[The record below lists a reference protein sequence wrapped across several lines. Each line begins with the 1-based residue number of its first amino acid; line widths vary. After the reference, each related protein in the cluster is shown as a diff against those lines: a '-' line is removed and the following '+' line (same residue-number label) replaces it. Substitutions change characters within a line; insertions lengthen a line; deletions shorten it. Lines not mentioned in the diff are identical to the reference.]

1 MAFTLE
7 QNVQGA
13 AAFTQPTQ
21 APTAGS
27 TGLGMAG
34 NLLGGLD
41 TFARAEQARERALA
55 SQIKANAPT
64 QTERDRVAFSALI
77 LKSQSDIASGMSQD
91 DVAAKYAVGF
101 ASLDMNANQTK
112 VVENLLGAGVFAVP
126 VSPTSVADTVTTN
139 WNNQPENI
147 RLALISLEAQKAA
160 DQGLKLPD
168 SELTQRAAQT
178 FARDTAK
185 LALAVK
191 AGNRD
196 FGEGFTDSMQA
207 LSSFSDA
214 FVAVLGV
221 ESKEGGYN
229 VPVEDLTRMVS
240 AYRTL
245 LSQPAFQEPAGE
257 RYTEAW
263 KQMKAKRDSIESI
276 ITLVTDYDAKNIDQ
290 KTTQLAASFLNELSK
305 DNPLVLLAKGSQE
318 LMQQIA
324 INAQP
329 DIEKLMATGGG
340 TLKNIVSYKSLNFD
354 PLVLQL
360 MDGSVNTDTD
370 SLSKAPE
377 IFPTKLDESYVG
389 VIGNV
394 NKTSKALADL
404 VVLNEALSGVDVN
417 LILNDPDSW
426 VSSMTSMSYL
436 LKSLDKL
443 PNKYSTSTIDVLFS
457 PKNLKILGALEASGG
472 ENTETA
478 TILKAQM
485 TAALRQSS
493 RNFGLAGAGTIRQ
506 QPTVRMTPETFGI
519 ELDDSPGSQKIRA
532 VADKYYGGD
541 LPALLRDGGDAQ
553 IRLRNRIFERDVWEN
568 YKGFGEISLT
578 ASEQAGRELTEY
590 ETFLAETRAIGVSDD
605 GKQFR
610 SIAEYYPEYVETV
623 ARFKR
628 LLGYEKALEVDTGLK
643 EIVDSA
649 TSGIIAA
656 DVRAAADEEFFAA
669 GGVRTS
675 ELEPVPMVDDTGS
688 EQLVAPAP
696 VNMTYAEENMSGSGT
711 RVDPYTF
718 ESANSF
724 TEEMYQ
730 KIPVGKYYRNG
741 EGSLLRK
748 TGDRELGP
756 EVDDTGPE
764 QLTMLDSVE
773 FDPTFGVYSPKS
785 MEEYNAIPV
794 GSRWLDSSGNVQTK

>member
-13 AAFTQPTQ
+13 AAFTQPIK
-21 APTAGS
+21 PTES
-27 TGLGMAG
+27 TGLNIAG
-34 NLLGGLD
+34 SLLGGLD

-55 SQIKANAPT
+55 AQIRANAPT

-91 DVAAKYAVGF
+91 DVAAKYSVDF
-101 ASLDMNANQTK
+101 ASLGMNANQTK
-112 VVENLLGAGVFAVP
+112 VVEQLLGSGVFAVP
-126 VSPTSVADTVTTN
+126 VSPTSAVDTVMTN

-147 RLALISLEAQKAA
+147 RLGLISLVAQKAA
-160 DQGLKLPD
+160 DQGVTLSD
-168 SELTQRAAQT
+168 SELTEQAARNL
-178 FARDTAK
+178 AASTAN
-185 LALAVK
+185 LAIAVEV
-191 AGNRD
+191 GNRD
-196 FGEGFTDSMQA
+196 FGQGFSNSMQA

-221 ESKEGGYN
+221 ESAKGDLN
-229 VPVEDLTRMVS
+229 VPVEDLTRLVS
-240 AYRTL
+240 TYRSL
-245 LSQPAFQEPAGE
+245 LSQPAFQKPAGD
-257 RYTEAW
+257 RYTDAW
-263 KQMKAKRDSIESI
+263 EQMKAKRDSIESI
-276 ITLVTDYDAKNIDQ
+276 ITLVTDYDKKNIDQ
-290 KTTQLAASFLNELSK
+290 KTTQLAAQLLNELSK
-305 DNPLVLLAKGSQE
+305 DNPLVLLAQGSSD

-324 INAQP
+324 LNALP
-329 DIEKLMATGGG
+329 DFKKILAEGGG
-340 TLKNIVSYKSLNFD
+340 TLENIISYKSLNFD
-354 PLVLQL
+354 PLVLEL
-360 MDGSVNTDTD
+360 MDGSIEPDPQT
-370 SLSKAPE
+370 LSELPE
-377 IFPTKLDESYVG
+377 IFPVELEESYVG
-389 VIGNV
+389 VIGSVRKTNKTLEELVSV
-394 NKTSKALADL
+394 NKLFDGA
-404 VVLNEALSGVDVN
+404 DVN
-417 LILNDPDSW
+417 LIIENPDSW

-443 PNKYSTSTIDVLFS
+443 PNKYSTSNIDALFS
-457 PKNLKILGALEASGG
+457 PKNLSILGALEASGG

-493 RNFGLAGAGTIRQ
+493 RNFGLAGAGIIRQ
-506 QPTVRMTPETFGI
+506 QPTVRMNSKTFTL

-553 IRLRNRIFERDVWEN
+553 IRLRNRLFKRDVWEN
-568 YKGFGEISLT
+568 YKGLGQIALT
-578 ASEQAGRELTEY
+578 AAEAAGRELTEY
-590 ETFLAETRAIGVSDD
+590 ETFLAETRSIGVSDD

-610 SIAEYYPEYVETV
+610 SIAEYYPDYVKTV

-628 LLGYEKALEVDTGLK
+628 LLGYERALEVDTGLK

-675 ELEPVPMVDDTGS
+675 ELEPVPMVDDTGP
-688 EQLVAPAP
+688 EQPVAPTP

-730 KIPVGKYYRNG
+730 KIPIGKYYRNE

-748 TGDRELGP
+748 TEDRELGP

-764 QLTMLDSVE
+764 QLTMLDSVD

>member
-13 AAFTQPTQ
+13 AAFTQPIK
-21 APTAGS
+21 PTES
-27 TGLGMAG
+27 TGLNIAG

-55 SQIKANAPT
+55 AQIKANAPT
-64 QTERDRVAFSALI
+64 QTERDRVNFSALI
-77 LKSQSDIASGMSQD
+77 LKAQTDLTGGMSQD
-91 DVAAKYAVGF
+91 KVASNYAVAF
-101 ASLDMNANQTK
+101 ANLDMNANQK
-112 VVENLLGAGVFAVP
+112 AVVEQLLGSGAFAVP
-126 VSPTSVADTVTTN
+126 VSPTSVVDTVMAN

-147 RLALISLEAQKAA
+147 RLGLISLVAQKAA
-160 DQGLKLPD
+160 DQGVTLSD
-168 SELTQRAAQT
+168 SELTEQAARNL
-178 FARDTAK
+178 AASTAN
-185 LALAVK
+185 LAIAVEV
-191 AGNRD
+191 GNRD
-196 FGEGFTDSMQA
+196 FGQGFSNSMQA

-221 ESKEGGYN
+221 ESAKGDLN
-229 VPVEDLTRMVS
+229 VPVEDLTRLVS
-240 AYRTL
+240 TYRSL
-245 LSQPAFQEPAGE
+245 LSQPAFQKPAGD
-257 RYTEAW
+257 RYTDAW
-263 KQMKAKRDSIESI
+263 EQMKAKRDSIESI
-276 ITLVTDYDAKNIDQ
+276 ITLVTDYDKKNIDQ
-290 KTTQLAASFLNELSK
+290 KTTQLAAQLLNELSK
-305 DNPLVLLAKGSQE
+305 DNPLVLLAQGSSD

-324 INAQP
+324 LNALP
-329 DIEKLMATGGG
+329 DFKKILAEGGG
-340 TLKNIVSYKSLNFD
+340 TLENIISYKSLNFD
-354 PLVLQL
+354 PLVLEL
-360 MDGSVNTDTD
+360 MDGSIEPDPQT
-370 SLSKAPE
+370 LSELPE
-377 IFPTKLDESYVG
+377 IFPVELEESYVG
-389 VIGNV
+389 VIGSVRKTNKTLEELVSV
-394 NKTSKALADL
+394 NKLFDGA
-404 VVLNEALSGVDVN
+404 DVN
-417 LILNDPDSW
+417 LIIENPDSW

-443 PNKYSTSTIDVLFS
+443 PNKYSTSNIDALFS
-457 PKNLKILGALEASGG
+457 PKNLSILKSLEASGG

-493 RNFGLAGAGTIRQ
+493 RNFGLAGAGIIRQ
-506 QPTVRMTPETFGI
+506 QPTVRMNSKTFTL

-553 IRLRNRIFERDVWEN
+553 IRLRNRLFKRDVWEN
-568 YKGFGEISLT
+568 YKGLGQIALT
-578 ASEQAGRELTEY
+578 AAEAAGRELTEY
-590 ETFLAETRAIGVSDD
+590 ETFLAETRSIGVSDD

-610 SIAEYYPEYVETV
+610 SIAEYYPKYVETV

-628 LLGYEKALEVDTGLK
+628 LLGYERALEVDTGLK

-649 TSGIIAA
+649 
-656 DVRAAADEEFFAA
+656 
-669 GGVRTS
+669 
-675 ELEPVPMVDDTGS
+675 ELESAPMVDDTGP
-688 EQLVAPAP
+688 EQPVAPTP

-730 KIPVGKYYRNG
+730 KIPIGKYYRNE

-748 TGDRELGP
+748 TEDRELGP

-764 QLTMLDSVE
+764 QLTMLDSVD

>member
-13 AAFTQPTQ
+13 AAFTQPIR
-21 APTAGS
+21 PTES
-27 TGLGMAG
+27 TGLNIAG
-34 NLLGGLD
+34 SLLGGLD

-55 SQIKANAPT
+55 AQIKANAPT

-77 LKSQSDIASGMSQD
+77 LKAQSDIASGRSQD
-91 DVAAKYAVGF
+91 DVAANYAVGF
-101 ASLDMNANQTK
+101 ASLDMNANQK
-112 VVENLLGAGVFAVP
+112 AVVENLLGAGVFAVP
-126 VSPTSVADTVTTN
+126 VSPTSVADTVTDN
-139 WNNQPENI
+139 WNKQTPNI
-147 RLALISLEAQKAA
+147 RLALIAVEGQRAA
-160 DQGLKLPD
+160 DQGVTLSD
-168 SELTQRAAQT
+168 SELTKRAAENL
-178 FARDTAK
+178 AASTAN
-185 LALAVK
+185 LALAVEE
-191 AGNRD
+191 GNRD
-196 FGEGFTDSMQA
+196 FGQGFPNSMKA
-207 LSSFSDA
+207 LSSFRDA

-221 ESKEGGYN
+221 ESAEGDYN
-229 VPVEDLTRMVS
+229 VPVEDLTRLVS
-240 AYRTL
+240 TYRTFL
-245 LSQPAFQEPAGE
+245 TQPAFQEPTGE

-263 KQMKAKRDSIESI
+263 KQMKALRDSIESI
-276 ITLVTDYDAKNIDQ
+276 ITLVTDYDAKKVKQ
-290 KTTQLAASFLNELSK
+290 EATQLAASIISK
-305 DNPLVLLAKGSQE
+305 VEPENPLAAMAMNSSE
-318 LMQQIA
+318 IMQQIA
-324 INAQP
+324 VELTPSFKKVLSQP
-329 DIEKLMATGGG
+329 GAG
-340 TLKNIVSYKSLNFD
+340 TLGNIISFKSLNFD
-354 PLVLQL
+354 PLVLEL

-377 IFPTKLDESYVG
+377 IFPTELAEVFTKE
-389 VIGNV
+389 IGNG
-394 NKTSKALADL
+394 NKTSKALDDL

-417 LILNDPDSW
+417 LTLKDPDSW

-443 PNKYSTSTIDVLFS
+443 PNKYSTSNIDALFS
-457 PKNLKILGALEASGG
+457 PKNLNILGALEASGG

-485 TAALRQSS
+485 TAALRQST
-493 RNFGLAGAGTIRQ
+493 RNFGLAGVGILRQ
-506 QPTVRMTPETFGI
+506 QPTVKVNPKTFGI
-519 ELDDSPGSQKIRA
+519 ELDDSPGSQEIRA

-541 LPALLRDGGDAQ
+541 LAALLKDGGSAQ
-553 IRLRNRIFERDVWEN
+553 IRLRNRLFEKEVWQKYQN
-568 YKGFGEISLT
+568 FGELALT
-578 ASEQAGRELTEY
+578 AAGKSGRELTEY
-590 ETFLAETRAIGVSDD
+590 ETFLAETRSIGVTDA
-605 GKQFR
+605 GEQFR
-610 SIAEYYPEYVETV
+610 SIAEYYPDYVKTV

-628 LLGYEKALEVDTGLK
+628 LLGYEKALEVNTGLQ
-643 EIVDSA
+643 EIVETQLED
-649 TSGIIAA
+649 IIAV
-656 DVRAAADEEFFAA
+656 DVRAAADP
-669 GGVRTS
+669 G
-675 ELEPVPMVDDTGS
+675 PMVDDTGP
-688 EQLVAPAP
+688 EQLVAPTP

-711 RVDPYTF
+711 RADPYTF

>member
-1 MAFTLE
+1 MAFTVE

-13 AAFTQPTQ
+13 AAFTQPIK
-21 APTAGS
+21 PTESAGLNIAGS
-27 TGLGMAG
+27 
-34 NLLGGLD
+34 LLGGLD

-55 SQIKANAPT
+55 AQVRANAPT

-77 LKSQSDIASGMSQD
+77 LKSQSDIASGISQD
-91 DVAAKYAVGF
+91 DVAAKYSVDF
-101 ASLDMNANQTK
+101 ASLGMNANQK
-112 VVENLLGAGVFAVP
+112 AVVEQLLGAGVFAVP
-126 VSPTSVADTVTTN
+126 VSPTSVADTVMTN
-139 WNNQPENI
+139 WNGQPENI
-147 RLALISLEAQKAA
+147 RLGLVALAAQNAA
-160 DQGLKLPD
+160 DQGVTLSD
-168 SELTQRAAQT
+168 SELTEQAARNL
-178 FARDTAK
+178 AASTAN
-185 LALAVK
+185 LSLAVEV
-191 AGNRD
+191 GNRD
-196 FGEGFTDSMQA
+196 FGQGFPNSMQA

-221 ESKEGGYN
+221 ESAKGDLN
-229 VPVEDLTRMVS
+229 VPVEDLTRLVS
-240 AYRTL
+240 TYRSF
-245 LSQPAFQEPAGE
+245 LSQPAFQKPAGN
-257 RYTEAW
+257 RYTDAW
-263 KQMKAKRDSIESI
+263 EQMKAKRDSIESI
-276 ITLVTDYDAKNIDQ
+276 ITLVTDYDKKNIDQ
-290 KTTQLAASFLNELSK
+290 KTTQLAAQLLNDLRK
-305 DNPLVLLAKGSQE
+305 DNPLVLLAQGSSD

-324 INAQP
+324 LNALP
-329 DIEKLMATGGG
+329 DFKKLIATGGG

-377 IFPTKLDESYVG
+377 IFPSKLDEVFREDT
-389 VIGNV
+389 GNV
-394 NKTSKALADL
+394 KKTSKALADL
-404 VVLNEALSGVDVN
+404 VVLNETLSGVDVN
-417 LILNDPDSW
+417 LTLQDPDSW

-443 PNKYSTSTIDVLFS
+443 PNKYSTSNIDALFS
-457 PKNLKILGALEASGG
+457 PKNLNILGVLEASGG

-493 RNFGLAGAGTIRQ
+493 RNFGLAGAGIIRQ
-506 QPTVRMTPETFGI
+506 QPTVRMNPETYKI
-519 ELDDSPGSQKIRA
+519 ELDDSEGSQKIIA

-553 IRLRNRIFERDVWEN
+553 IRLRNRLFKREVWEN
-568 YKGFGEISLT
+568 YKGLGQIALT
-578 ASEQAGRELTEY
+578 AAEAAGRELTEY

-610 SIAEYYPEYVETV
+610 SIAEYYPDYVETV

-628 LLGYEKALEVDTGLK
+628 LLGYEKALEVDTGLQ

-675 ELEPVPMVDDTGS
+675 ELEPVPMVDDTGP
-688 EQLVAPAP
+688 EQLVAPTP

-711 RVDPYTF
+711 RADPYTF

-764 QLTMLDSVE
+764 QLTMLDSVA

>member
-13 AAFTQPTQ
+13 AAFTQPIK
-21 APTAGS
+21 PTES
-27 TGLGMAG
+27 TGLNIAG

-55 SQIKANAPT
+55 AQIKANAPT
-64 QTERDRVAFSALI
+64 QTERDRVNFSALI
-77 LKSQSDIASGMSQD
+77 LKAQTDLTGGMSQD
-91 DVAAKYAVGF
+91 KVASNYAVAF
-101 ASLDMNANQTK
+101 ANLDMNANQK
-112 VVENLLGAGVFAVP
+112 AVVEQLLGSGAFAVP
-126 VSPTSVADTVTTN
+126 VSPTSVVDTVMAN

-147 RLALISLEAQKAA
+147 RLGLISLVAQKAA
-160 DQGLKLPD
+160 DQGVTLSD
-168 SELTQRAAQT
+168 SELTEQAARNL
-178 FARDTAK
+178 AASTAN
-185 LALAVK
+185 LAIAVEV
-191 AGNRD
+191 GNRD
-196 FGEGFTDSMQA
+196 FGQGFSNSMQA

-221 ESKEGGYN
+221 ESAKGDLN
-229 VPVEDLTRMVS
+229 VPVEDLTRLVS
-240 AYRTL
+240 TYRSL
-245 LSQPAFQEPAGE
+245 LSQPAFQKPAGD
-257 RYTEAW
+257 RYTDAW
-263 KQMKAKRDSIESI
+263 EQMKAKRDSIESI
-276 ITLVTDYDAKNIDQ
+276 ITLVTDYDKKNIDQ
-290 KTTQLAASFLNELSK
+290 KTTQLAAQLLNELSK
-305 DNPLVLLAKGSQE
+305 DNPLVLLAQGSSD

-324 INAQP
+324 LNALP
-329 DIEKLMATGGG
+329 DFKKILAEGGG
-340 TLKNIVSYKSLNFD
+340 TLENIISYKSLNFD
-354 PLVLQL
+354 PLVLEL
-360 MDGSVNTDTD
+360 MDGSIEPDPQT
-370 SLSKAPE
+370 LSELPE
-377 IFPTKLDESYVG
+377 IFPVELEESYVG
-389 VIGNV
+389 VIGSVRKTNKTLEELVSV
-394 NKTSKALADL
+394 NKLFDGA
-404 VVLNEALSGVDVN
+404 DVN
-417 LILNDPDSW
+417 LIIENPDSW

-443 PNKYSTSTIDVLFS
+443 PNKYSTSNIDALFS
-457 PKNLKILGALEASGG
+457 PKNLSILKSLEASGG

-493 RNFGLAGAGTIRQ
+493 RNFGLAGAGIIRQ
-506 QPTVRMTPETFGI
+506 QPTVRMNSKTFTL

-553 IRLRNRIFERDVWEN
+553 IRLRNRLFKRDVWEN
-568 YKGFGEISLT
+568 YKGFGQIALT
-578 ASEQAGRELTEY
+578 AAEAAGRELTEY
-590 ETFLAETRAIGVSDD
+590 ETFLAETRSIGVSDD

-610 SIAEYYPEYVETV
+610 SIAEYYPKYVETV

-628 LLGYEKALEVDTGLK
+628 LLGYERALEVDTGLK

-649 TSGIIAA
+649 
-656 DVRAAADEEFFAA
+656 
-669 GGVRTS
+669 
-675 ELEPVPMVDDTGS
+675 ELESAPMVDDTGP
-688 EQLVAPAP
+688 EQPVAPTP

-748 TGDRELGP
+748 TEDRELGP

-764 QLTMLDSVE
+764 QLTMLDSVD

>member
-13 AAFTQPTQ
+13 AAFTQPIK
-21 APTAGS
+21 PTES
-27 TGLGMAG
+27 TGLNIAG
-34 NLLGGLD
+34 SLLGGLD

-55 SQIKANAPT
+55 AQVRANAPT
-64 QTERDRVAFSALI
+64 QTERDRVEFSALI

-91 DVAAKYAVGF
+91 DVAAKYSVDF
-101 ASLDMNANQTK
+101 ASLGMNANQTK
-112 VVENLLGAGVFAVP
+112 VVEQLLGSGVFAVP

-139 WNNQPENI
+139 WNNQPEDI
-147 RLALISLEAQKAA
+147 QLGLVALEGQRAA
-160 DQGLKLPD
+160 DQGVTLSD
-168 SELTQRAAQT
+168 SELVEQAARNL
-178 FARDTAK
+178 AASTAN
-185 LALAVK
+185 LAIAVEV
-191 AGNRD
+191 GNRD
-196 FGEGFTDSMQA
+196 FGQGFPNSMQA

-221 ESKEGGYN
+221 ESAKGDFN
-229 VPVEDLTRMVS
+229 VPVEDLTRLVS
-240 AYRTL
+240 TYRSL
-245 LSQPAFQEPAGE
+245 LSQPAFQKPAGD
-257 RYTEAW
+257 RYTDAW
-263 KQMKAKRDSIESI
+263 EQMKAKQDSIESI
-276 ITLVTDYDAKNIDQ
+276 ITMVTDYDAKNIKQ
-290 KTTQLAASFLNELSK
+290 EATQLAAAIINKVKLE
-305 DNPLVLLAKGSQE
+305 NPLAAMAMNSPE
-318 LMQQIA
+318 TMQQIA
-324 INAQP
+324 LALTP
-329 DIEKLMATGGG
+329 SFRKVLGETGAG
-340 TLKNIVSYKSLNFD
+340 TLDNIISFKSLNFD

-377 IFPTKLDESYVG
+377 IFPSKLDEVFREDT
-389 VIGNV
+389 GNV
-394 NKTSKALADL
+394 KKTSKALADL
-404 VVLNEALSGVDVN
+404 VVLNETLSGVDVN
-417 LILNDPDSW
+417 LTLKEPDSW

-443 PNKYSTSTIDVLFS
+443 PNKYSTSNIDALFS
-457 PKNLKILGALEASGG
+457 PKNLNILGVLEASGG

-493 RNFGLAGAGTIRQ
+493 RNFGLAGAGIIRQ
-506 QPTVRMTPETFGI
+506 QPTVRMNPETYKI

-553 IRLRNRIFERDVWEN
+553 IRLRNRLFERDVWEN
-568 YKGFGEISLT
+568 YKGFGQIALT
-578 ASEQAGRELTEY
+578 AAEAAGRELTEY

-605 GKQFR
+605 GEQFR
-610 SIAEYYPEYVETV
+610 SIAEYYPDYVETV

-628 LLGYEKALEVDTGLK
+628 LLGYEKALEVDTGLQ

-675 ELEPVPMVDDTGS
+675 ELEPVPMVDDTGP
-688 EQLVAPAP
+688 EQLVAPTP
-696 VNMTYAEENMSGSGT
+696 VNITYAEENMSGSGT
-711 RVDPYTF
+711 RADPYTF

-764 QLTMLDSVE
+764 QLTMLDSVA

>member
-1 MAFTLE
+1 MAFTVE

-13 AAFTQPTQ
+13 AAFTQPIK
-21 APTAGS
+21 PTESAGLNIAGS
-27 TGLGMAG
+27 
-34 NLLGGLD
+34 LLGGLD

-55 SQIKANAPT
+55 AQVRANAPT

-77 LKSQSDIASGMSQD
+77 LKSQSDIASGISQD
-91 DVAAKYAVGF
+91 DVAAKYSVDF
-101 ASLDMNANQTK
+101 ASLGMNANQK
-112 VVENLLGAGVFAVP
+112 AVVEQLLGAGVFAVP
-126 VSPTSVADTVTTN
+126 VSPTSVADTVMTN
-139 WNNQPENI
+139 WNGQPENI
-147 RLALISLEAQKAA
+147 RLGLVALAAQNAA
-160 DQGLKLPD
+160 DQGVTLSD
-168 SELTQRAAQT
+168 SELTEQAARNL
-178 FARDTAK
+178 AASTAN
-185 LALAVK
+185 LSLAVEV
-191 AGNRD
+191 GNRD
-196 FGEGFTDSMQA
+196 FGQGFPNSMQA

-221 ESKEGGYN
+221 ESAKGDLN
-229 VPVEDLTRMVS
+229 VPVEDLTRLVS
-240 AYRTL
+240 TYRSL
-245 LSQPAFQEPAGE
+245 LSQPAFQKPAGD
-257 RYTEAW
+257 RYTDAW
-263 KQMKAKRDSIESI
+263 EQMKAKRDSIESI
-276 ITLVTDYDAKNIDQ
+276 ITLVTDYDKKNIDQ
-290 KTTQLAASFLNELSK
+290 KTTQLAAQLLNDLRK
-305 DNPLVLLAKGSQE
+305 DNPLVLLAQGSSD

-324 INAQP
+324 LNALP
-329 DIEKLMATGGG
+329 DFKKLIATGGG

-377 IFPTKLDESYVG
+377 IFPSKLDEVFREDT
-389 VIGNV
+389 GNV
-394 NKTSKALADL
+394 KKTSKALADL
-404 VVLNEALSGVDVN
+404 VVLNETLSGVDVN
-417 LILNDPDSW
+417 LTLQDPDSW

-443 PNKYSTSTIDVLFS
+443 PNKYSTSNIDALFS
-457 PKNLKILGALEASGG
+457 PKNLNILGVLEASGG

-493 RNFGLAGAGTIRQ
+493 RNFGLAGAGIIRQ
-506 QPTVRMTPETFGI
+506 QPTVRMNPETYKI
-519 ELDDSPGSQKIRA
+519 ELDDSEGSQKIIA

-553 IRLRNRIFERDVWEN
+553 IRLRNRLFKREVWEN
-568 YKGFGEISLT
+568 YKGLGQIALT
-578 ASEQAGRELTEY
+578 AAEAAGRELTEY

-610 SIAEYYPEYVETV
+610 SIAEYYPDYVETV

-628 LLGYEKALEVDTGLK
+628 LLGYEKALEVDTGLQ

-675 ELEPVPMVDDTGS
+675 ELEPVPMVDDTGP
-688 EQLVAPAP
+688 EQLVAPTP

-711 RVDPYTF
+711 RADPYTF

-748 TGDRELGP
+748 TGDRELWP

-764 QLTMLDSVE
+764 QLTMLDSVA

>member
-27 TGLGMAG
+27 TGLGIAG

-55 SQIKANAPT
+55 SQIRANAPT

-101 ASLDMNANQTK
+101 ASLGMNANQK
-112 VVENLLGAGVFAVP
+112 AVVEQLLGAGVFAVP
-126 VSPTSVADTVTTN
+126 VSPTSVADTVTDN
-139 WNNQPENI
+139 WNKQTPNI
-147 RLALISLEAQKAA
+147 RLALIAVEGQRAA
-160 DQGLKLPD
+160 DQGVTLTD
-168 SELTQRAAQT
+168 SELTKRAAENL
-178 FARDTAK
+178 ASSTAN
-185 LALAVK
+185 LALAVEE
-191 AGNRD
+191 GNRD
-196 FGEGFTDSMQA
+196 FGQGFPNSMKA
-207 LSSFSDA
+207 LNSFSDA

-221 ESKEGGYN
+221 ESGKGDLN
-229 VPVEDLTRMVS
+229 VPVEDLTRLVS
-240 AYRTL
+240 TYRTFL
-245 LSQPAFQEPAGE
+245 TQPAFQEPTGE

-276 ITLVTDYDAKNIDQ
+276 ITLVTDYDSKNIDQ
-290 KTTQLAASFLNELSK
+290 KTTQLAASFLNDLSK
-305 DNPLVLLAKGSQE
+305 DNPLVLLAKGSKE

-324 INAQP
+324 LNAQP
-329 DIEKLMATGGG
+329 DIKKLMATGGG
-340 TLKNIVSYKSLNFD
+340 TLKNIISYKSLNFD
-354 PLVLQL
+354 PLVLEL

-377 IFPTKLDESYVG
+377 IFPTKLDEGYVG
-389 VIGNV
+389 VIGDE
-394 NKTSKALADL
+394 NKTNKTLADL
-404 VVLNEALSGVDVN
+404 VLLNEALSGVDVN
-417 LILNDPDSW
+417 LTLKSPDSW
-426 VSSMTSMSYL
+426 VSSMTNMSYL
-436 LKSLDKL
+436 LKNLDKL
-443 PNKYSTSTIDVLFS
+443 PNKYSTSTIDALFS
-457 PKNLKILGALEASGG
+457 PKNLNILATLEASGG

-485 TAALRQSS
+485 TAALSQSS
-493 RNFGLAGAGTIRQ
+493 RNFGLVGAGIIRQ

-553 IRLRNRIFERDVWEN
+553 IRLRNRLFERDVWEN
-568 YKGFGEISLT
+568 YKGNGEIALT
-578 ASEQAGRELTEY
+578 AAEQAGRELTEY
-590 ETFLAETRAIGVSDD
+590 ETFLAETRAIGVSDA
-605 GKQFR
+605 GEQFR
-610 SIAEYYPEYVETV
+610 SIAEYYPDYVKTV

-628 LLGYEKALEVDTGLK
+628 LLGYEKALEVNTGLQ

-656 DVRAAADEEFFAA
+656 DVRAAADEKFFAA

-675 ELEPVPMVDDTGS
+675 ELEPVPMVDDTGP
-688 EQLVAPAP
+688 EQLVAPTP

-711 RVDPYTF
+711 RGDPYTF

-764 QLTMLDSVE
+764 QLPMLDSVE
-773 FDPTFGVYSPKS
+773 FDPTFGVYTPKS

>member
-27 TGLGMAG
+27 TGLGIAG

-55 SQIKANAPT
+55 SQIRANAPT
-64 QTERDRVAFSALI
+64 QTERDREAFSALV
-77 LKSQSDIASGMSQD
+77 LKAQTDLAGGMSQD
-91 DVAAKYAVGF
+91 KVASNYVVAF
-101 ASLDMNANQTK
+101 ANLGMNAPQK
-112 VVENLLGAGVFAVP
+112 AVVEQLLGSGAFAVP
-126 VSPTSVADTVTTN
+126 VSPTSVVDTVMTN
-139 WNNQPENI
+139 FNSQPEDI
-147 RLALISLEAQKAA
+147 RLGLISLVAQKAA
-160 DQGLKLPD
+160 DQGLKLTD
-168 SELTQRAAQT
+168 SELTQQAAQT
-178 FARDTAK
+178 FARDTAR
-185 LALAVK
+185 LSLAVE

-196 FGEGFTDSMQA
+196 FGEGFPDSMQV
-207 LSSFSDA
+207 LNSWSEA

-221 ESKEGGYN
+221 ESKEGDYN
-229 VPVEDLTRMVS
+229 VPVEELTRMVS

-245 LSQPAFQEPAGE
+245 LTQPAFQEPAGG
-257 RYTEAW
+257 RYTDAW
-263 KQMKAKRDSIESI
+263 KQMKTKRDSIETI
-276 ITLVTDYDAKNIDQ
+276 ITTVTDYDAKNIKQ
-290 KTTQLAASFLNELSK
+290 EATQLAAAIINKVKLE
-305 DNPLVLLAKGSQE
+305 NPLAAMAMNSPE
-318 LMQQIA
+318 TMQQIA
-324 INAQP
+324 LALTP
-329 DIEKLMATGGG
+329 SFRKVLGEPGAG
-340 TLKNIVSYKSLNFD
+340 TLDNIISFKSLNFD

-370 SLSKAPE
+370 SLSELPE
-377 IFPTKLDESYVG
+377 IFPTELDEVFREDT
-389 VIGNV
+389 GNV

-404 VVLNEALSGVDVN
+404 VVLNETLSGVDVN
-417 LILNDPDSW
+417 LTLQDPDSW
-426 VSSMTSMSYL
+426 ISSMTSMSYL

-443 PNKYSTSTIDVLFS
+443 PKKYSTGTIDVLFS

-485 TAALRQSS
+485 TAALRQSA
-493 RNFGLAGAGTIRQ
+493 RNFGLAAVGTLQ
-506 QPTVRMTPETFGI
+506 EQPTVRMNSETFTLA
-519 ELDDSPGSQKIRA
+519 LDDSEGSQKIIA

-541 LPALLRDGGDAQ
+541 LPALLKDGGAAQ
-553 IRLRNRIFERDVWEN
+553 IKIRNRFFDRDEWQK
-568 YKGFGEISLT
+568 YKGFEET
-578 ASEQAGRELTEY
+578 ALIAAEQKGRKLTEY
-590 ETFLAETRAIGVSDD
+590 ETFLAETRSIGVTDD
-605 GKQFR
+605 GEQFR
-610 SIAEYYPEYVETV
+610 SIAEYYPKYVETV
-623 ARFKR
+623 ARFKK
-628 LLGYEKALEVDTGLK
+628 LIGYERALEVNTGLK

-649 TSGIIAA
+649 TS
-656 DVRAAADEEFFAA
+656 AADEEFFAA
-669 GGVRTS
+669 RTS
-675 ELEPVPMVDDTGS
+675 ELESVPMVDDTGP
-688 EQLVAPAP
+688 EQPVAPTP

-748 TGDRELGP
+748 TEDRELGP

-764 QLTMLDSVE
+764 QLTMLDSVD

>member
-1 MAFTLE
+1 M
-7 QNVQGA
+7 
-13 AAFTQPTQ
+13 
-21 APTAGS
+21 
-27 TGLGMAG
+27 
-34 NLLGGLD
+34 D

-55 SQIKANAPT
+55 AQVRANAPT
-64 QTERDRVAFSALI
+64 QTERDRVEFSALI

-91 DVAAKYAVGF
+91 DVAAKYSVDF
-101 ASLDMNANQTK
+101 ASLGMNANQTK
-112 VVENLLGAGVFAVP
+112 VVEQLLGSGVFAVP

-139 WNNQPENI
+139 WNNQPEDI
-147 RLALISLEAQKAA
+147 QLGLVALEGQRAA
-160 DQGLKLPD
+160 DQGVTLSD
-168 SELTQRAAQT
+168 SELVEQAARNL
-178 FARDTAK
+178 AASTAN
-185 LALAVK
+185 LAIAVEV
-191 AGNRD
+191 GNRD
-196 FGEGFTDSMQA
+196 FGQGFPNSMQA

-221 ESKEGGYN
+221 ESAKGDFN
-229 VPVEDLTRMVS
+229 VPVEDLTRLVS
-240 AYRTL
+240 TYRSL
-245 LSQPAFQEPAGE
+245 LSQPAFQKPAGD
-257 RYTEAW
+257 RYTDAW
-263 KQMKAKRDSIESI
+263 EQMKAKQDSIESI
-276 ITLVTDYDAKNIDQ
+276 ITMVTDYDAKNIKQ
-290 KTTQLAASFLNELSK
+290 EATQLAAAIINKVKLE
-305 DNPLVLLAKGSQE
+305 NPLAAMAMNSPE
-318 LMQQIA
+318 TMQQIA
-324 INAQP
+324 LALTP
-329 DIEKLMATGGG
+329 SFRKVLGETGAG
-340 TLKNIVSYKSLNFD
+340 TLDNIISFKSLNFD

-377 IFPTKLDESYVG
+377 IFPSKLDEVFREDT
-389 VIGNV
+389 GNV
-394 NKTSKALADL
+394 KKTSKALADL
-404 VVLNEALSGVDVN
+404 VVLNETLSGVDVN
-417 LILNDPDSW
+417 LTLKEPDSW

-443 PNKYSTSTIDVLFS
+443 PNKYSTSNIDALFS
-457 PKNLKILGALEASGG
+457 PKNLNILGVLEASGG

-493 RNFGLAGAGTIRQ
+493 RNFGLAGAGIIRQ
-506 QPTVRMTPETFGI
+506 QPTVRMNPETYKI

-553 IRLRNRIFERDVWEN
+553 IRLRNRLFERDVWEN
-568 YKGFGEISLT
+568 YKGFGQIALT
-578 ASEQAGRELTEY
+578 AAEAAGRELTEY

-605 GKQFR
+605 GEQFR
-610 SIAEYYPEYVETV
+610 SIAEYYPDYVETV

-628 LLGYEKALEVDTGLK
+628 LLGYEKALEVDTGLQ

-675 ELEPVPMVDDTGS
+675 ELEPVPMVDDTGP
-688 EQLVAPAP
+688 EQLVAPTP
-696 VNMTYAEENMSGSGT
+696 VNITYAEENMSGSGT
-711 RVDPYTF
+711 RADPYTF

-764 QLTMLDSVE
+764 QLTMLDSVA

>member
-13 AAFTQPTQ
+13 AAFTQPIK
-21 APTAGS
+21 PTES
-27 TGLGMAG
+27 TGLNIAG

-55 SQIKANAPT
+55 AQIKANAPT
-64 QTERDRVAFSALI
+64 QTERDRVNFSALI
-77 LKSQSDIASGMSQD
+77 LKAQTDLTGGMSQD
-91 DVAAKYAVGF
+91 KVASNYAVAF
-101 ASLDMNANQTK
+101 ANLDMNANQK
-112 VVENLLGAGVFAVP
+112 AVVEQLLGSGAFAVP
-126 VSPTSVADTVTTN
+126 VSPTSVVDTVMAN

-147 RLALISLEAQKAA
+147 RLGLISLVAQKAA
-160 DQGLKLPD
+160 DQGVTLSD
-168 SELTQRAAQT
+168 SELTEQAARNL
-178 FARDTAK
+178 AASTAN
-185 LALAVK
+185 LAIAVEV
-191 AGNRD
+191 GNRD
-196 FGEGFTDSMQA
+196 FGQGFSNSMQA

-221 ESKEGGYN
+221 ESAKGDLN
-229 VPVEDLTRMVS
+229 VPVEDLTRLVS
-240 AYRTL
+240 TYRSL
-245 LSQPAFQEPAGE
+245 LSQPAFQKPAGD
-257 RYTEAW
+257 RYTDAW
-263 KQMKAKRDSIESI
+263 EQMKAKRDSIESI
-276 ITLVTDYDAKNIDQ
+276 ITLVTDYDKKNIDQ
-290 KTTQLAASFLNELSK
+290 KTTQLAAQLLNELSK
-305 DNPLVLLAKGSQE
+305 DNPLVLLAQGSSD

-324 INAQP
+324 LNALP
-329 DIEKLMATGGG
+329 DFKKILAEGGG
-340 TLKNIVSYKSLNFD
+340 TLENIISYKSLNFD
-354 PLVLQL
+354 PLVLEL
-360 MDGSVNTDTD
+360 MDGSIEPDPQT
-370 SLSKAPE
+370 LSELPE
-377 IFPTKLDESYVG
+377 IFPVELEESYVG
-389 VIGNV
+389 VIGSVRKTNKTLEELVSV
-394 NKTSKALADL
+394 NKLFDGA
-404 VVLNEALSGVDVN
+404 DVN
-417 LILNDPDSW
+417 LIIENPDSW

-443 PNKYSTSTIDVLFS
+443 PNKYSTSNIDALFS
-457 PKNLKILGALEASGG
+457 PKNLSILKSLEASGG

-493 RNFGLAGAGTIRQ
+493 RNFGLAGAGIIRQ
-506 QPTVRMTPETFGI
+506 QPTVRMNSKTFTL

-553 IRLRNRIFERDVWEN
+553 IRLRNRLFKRDVWEN
-568 YKGFGEISLT
+568 YKGLGQIALT
-578 ASEQAGRELTEY
+578 AAEAAGRELTEY
-590 ETFLAETRAIGVSDD
+590 ETFLAETRSIGVSDD

-610 SIAEYYPEYVETV
+610 SIAEYYPKYVETV

-628 LLGYEKALEVDTGLK
+628 LLGYERALEVDTGLK

-649 TSGIIAA
+649 
-656 DVRAAADEEFFAA
+656 
-669 GGVRTS
+669 
-675 ELEPVPMVDDTGS
+675 ELESAPMVDDTGP
-688 EQLVAPAP
+688 EQPVAPTP

-748 TGDRELGP
+748 TEDRELGP

-764 QLTMLDSVE
+764 QLTMLDSVD